1 MLKGKTVIE
10 LTDVKT
16 GQKEIHEDTNM
27 VTEAVAD
34 VLNTNIR
41 GMLHGCCQS
50 RRISWAASFCIK
62 MKLMSVK
69 ITSMLH

>member
-16 GQKEIHEDTNM
+16 GQKEIYEDTNM

-41 GMLHGCCQS
+41 GMLYDNT
-50 RRISWAASFCIK
+50 SFNGSSGDAWMLPI
-62 MKLMSVK
+62 
-69 ITSMLH
+69 ISMLH